1 MPCFPH
7 LDAVVTNLDPAPFS
21 VQPYKLEAIIFG
33 EEALGF
39 AQAKAGNNTNTIAG
53 PLSEVLPASY
63 AAAATVN
70 ARHTSQHVEP
80 DNRSQSHSDVA
91 GVPPM
96 ASGYDNAYGMMS
108 THAPPVPSMG
118 ANTASYNQQVCVG

>member
-1 MPCFPH
+1 MLLSQTPILLRCF
-7 LDAVVTNLDPAPFS
+7 

-39 AQAKAGNNTNTIAG
+39 AQAKTVNNTNTNTG
-53 PLSEVLPASY
+53 PLSESLPASY

-96 ASGYDNAYGMMS
+96 ASGYDNAYGMMMS

-118 ANTASYNQQVCVG
+118 ANTASYNQQVCGG